1 MLGLGLM
8 VFTSISG
15 FLALFL
21 LDLTD
26 SLKGETAKHTSYILG
41 LIFMG
46 GMILGF
52 VISLLWGISTIPAL
66 PPSPPAGFS

>member
-26 SLKGETAKHTSYILG
+26 SLKGETAKRRTHILG
-41 LIFMG
+41 LIFMY

-52 VISLLWGISTIPAL
+52 VITILTGLNLYAD
-66 PPSPPAGFS
+66 